1 MKEENGLP
9 ETLQEALVYFADQQT
24 AHDFL
29 VSLRWPNGVKC
40 PRCHSKELSFVSTRR
55 IWKCKK
61 CKKNFSVK
69 VGTVLE
75 DSPIGLDKWLA
86 GFWLIVNAKN
96 GISSYELHR
105 ALGVTQKSAWFML
118 HRIRLAMQ
126 TGLESKFSGNVE
138 ADETYIGAKAR
149 YMHKDKRTGVGNP
162 GTEKTPILGILERSE
177 GDKPSRVYCKV
188 TKGRRKPEL
197 QGIVREIVEKG
208 SNVYTDQLLS
218 YDGLED
224 TYVHQVVDHL
234 ISYAQG
240 KIHTNGLENFWSLLK
255 RCLKG
260 TYVNVEPFHLF
271 RYCDEQAFRFNE
283 RKDDDQGRF
292 LTALSGMI
300 GKGLQYA
307 KLTGKKDGDLL
318 PPSPTGT
325 WKAA

>member
-126 TGLESKFSGNVE
+126 SNSFTKMGGPGSEVEVDETFIGGKARNMHKSKKLGKGYRHRGIINKTVVMGMLERGGRVTTRVIKERSVETLQGNVC
-138 ADETYIGAKAR
+138 
-149 YMHKDKRTGVGNP
+149 
-162 GTEKTPILGILERSE
+162 S
-177 GDKPSRVYCKV
+177 
-188 TKGRRKPEL
+188 
-197 QGIVREIVEKG
+197 IVEDG
-208 SNVYTDQLLS
+208 ASVYTD
-218 YDGLED
+218 E
-224 TYVHQVVDHL
+224 
-234 ISYAQG
+234 
-240 KIHTNGLENFWSLLK
+240 W
-255 RCLKG
+255 
-260 TYVNVEPFHLF
+260 
-271 RYCDEQAFRFNE
+271 
-283 RKDDDQGRF
+283 
-292 LTALSGMI
+292 
-300 GKGLQYA
+300 
-307 KLTGKKDGDLL
+307 
-318 PPSPTGT
+318 
-325 WKAA
+325 